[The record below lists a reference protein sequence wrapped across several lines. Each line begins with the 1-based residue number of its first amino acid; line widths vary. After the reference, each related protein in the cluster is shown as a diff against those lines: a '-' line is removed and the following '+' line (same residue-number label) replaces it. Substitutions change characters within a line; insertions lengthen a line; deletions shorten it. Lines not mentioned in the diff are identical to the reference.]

1 MLKKILSISGKSG
14 LYRLISYGNNII
26 VVEGLTDKKRIP
38 AYSNYKII
46 SLGDIAIYTTGEEVP
61 LANVL
66 DAIYK
71 KYDGK
76 TLDAAQYK
84 TAEQLQAFFSDILP
98 EYDRER
104 VYNTDIK
111 KVISWYN
118 ILVDAGETNFIEEEP
133 KADEAKAEEGK

>member
-26 VVEGLTDKKRIP
+26 VVEGLNDKKRIP
-38 AYSNYKII
+38 TYSNYKII

-71 KYDGK
+71 KYEGK
-76 TLDAAQYK
+76 TLDAAPYK
-84 TAEQLQAFFSDILP
+84 TAAHLQAFFSDLLP
-98 EYDRER
+98 EYDRDG
-104 VYNTDIK
+104 VYNPDITT
-111 KVISWYN
+111 VLSW
-118 ILVDAGETNFIEEEP
+118 
-133 KADEAKAEEGK
+133 

>member
-71 KYDGK
+71 KYEGK
-76 TLDAAQYK
+76 TLDAAMYK
-84 TAEQLQAFFSDILP
+84 TAEQLQTFFSDRIQAMIL
-98 EYDRER
+98 EHYAF
-104 VYNTDIK
+104 
-111 KVISWYN
+111 SSS
-118 ILVDAGETNFIEEEP
+118 NFFMNATSASTP
-133 KADEAKAEEGK
+133 AFGMAL

>member
-14 LYRLISYGNNII
+14 LYRLISYGNKII

-46 SLGDIAIYTTGEEVP
+46 SLGDIAIYTSGEEVP

-66 DAIYK
+66 DTIYK
-71 KYDGK
+71 KYEGK
-76 TLDAAQYK
+76 TLDPANYK
-84 TAEQLQAFFSDILP
+84 TNEQLQEFFGEILP
-98 EYDRER
+98 DYDSER

-111 KVISWYN
+111 NVISRNN
-118 ILVDAGETNFIEEEP
+118 ILVNAGETNFIEEGT
-133 KADEAKAEEGK
+133 EAEKAE